1 MRCCPANGY
10 SDDIKRH
17 LQAAPKLFDN
27 PATSLSA
34 TLSHLESGRHT
45 SRSNVGPALRR
56 LTHLQLPAL
65 RKPPL
70 LPPIRS
76 QNHLVLFANLPITRA
91 AARQV
96 ITPTLAVADHL
107 FTGYCACG
115 ALAAPCPLAT
125 RIQGQGLAPFKR
137 GPPSARYYA
146 LSAHLEPSHQTLLL
160 LCQSSKLT
168 AGDCGLLSASTDLNY
183 QRIDFIHVSVN
194 FLGYLTL
201 LLCG

>member
-70 LPPIRS
+70 SPPIRS

-96 ITPTLAVADHL
+96 INPTLAVADHL
-107 FTGYCACG
+107 FTGYLRLRSFG
-115 ALAAPCPLAT
+115 SPLPSGDPHSGGRALLHLNEGHQVLGITLYQLTLNRPTRPC
-125 RIQGQGLAPFKR
+125 
-137 GPPSARYYA
+137 
-146 LSAHLEPSHQTLLL
+146 
-160 LCQSSKLT
+160 C
-168 AGDCGLLSASTDLNY
+168 CSASRASSRLV
-183 QRIDFIHVSVN
+183 IAVCSAPA
-194 FLGYLTL
+194 LT
-201 LLCG
+201 

>member
-45 SRSNVGPALRR
+45 PPVQRRSSPAKAHPLAV
-56 LTHLQLPAL
+56 TSFAKTAFIASDS
-65 RKPPL
+65 KP
-70 LPPIRS
+70 
-76 QNHLVLFANLPITRA
+76 NHLVLFANLPITRA

-96 ITPTLAVADHL
+96 INPTLAVADHL